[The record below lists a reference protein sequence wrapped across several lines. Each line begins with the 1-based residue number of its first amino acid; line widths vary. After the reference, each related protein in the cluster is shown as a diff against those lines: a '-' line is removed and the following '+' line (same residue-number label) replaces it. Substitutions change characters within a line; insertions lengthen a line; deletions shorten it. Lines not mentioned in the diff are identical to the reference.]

1 MVKIKLLSFKYK
13 NEKNFVNWLV
23 LNEKNKE
30 LDHKYNVNLFVTVRY
45 NFVHY
50 LFTQV
55 KEQIYFDFEVQIKF
69 LGIIIFTKQQQK

>member
-1 MVKIKLLSFKYK
+1 MKKIK
-13 NEKNFVNWLV
+13 NQ
-23 LNEKNKE
+23 
-30 LDHKYNVNLFVTVRY
+30 DHKYNINWFVTVRY